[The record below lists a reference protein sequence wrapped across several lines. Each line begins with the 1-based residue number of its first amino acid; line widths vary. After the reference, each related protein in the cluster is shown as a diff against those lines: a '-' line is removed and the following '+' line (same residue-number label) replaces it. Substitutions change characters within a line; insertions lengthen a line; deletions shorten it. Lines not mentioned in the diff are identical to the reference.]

1 MTLKPCP
8 RCGTLIQYGQPYCAT
23 CKPLAEADREK
34 AREHRTEQLRK
45 IYNKRYNAK
54 RDTQTERAKFYRSK
68 DWKITSRA
76 KLQSCG
82 YKCEARLEGCGRIA
96 CEVHHIKPLKTEEG
110 WEKRLDWSN
119 LMGVCVQCHNIL
131 DDKKFKK
138 KKEEGVIDLSEL
150 SR

>member
-23 CKPLAEADREK
+23 CKPLAEADRER

-45 IYNKRYNAK
+45 IYNKRYNAR
-54 RDTQTERAKFYRSK
+54 RDTQSERAKFYRSK
-68 DWKITSRA
+68 DWKVTSRA

-82 YKCEARLEGCGRIA
+82 YKCEAKLEGCGRIA
-96 CEVHHIKPLKTEEG
+96 CEVHHIKPLRTPEG
-110 WEKRLDWSN
+110 WDKRLEWSN
-119 LMGVCVQCHNIL
+119 LMGVCVSCHNIL

-138 KKEEGVIDLSEL
+138 KNEEGVIDLSEL